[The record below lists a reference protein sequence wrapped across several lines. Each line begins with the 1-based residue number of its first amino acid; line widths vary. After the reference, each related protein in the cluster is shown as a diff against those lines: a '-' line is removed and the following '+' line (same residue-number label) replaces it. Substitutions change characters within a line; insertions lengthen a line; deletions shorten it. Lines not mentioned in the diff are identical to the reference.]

1 MKIIQQNLEDFLKE
15 DYRIFID
22 NCSIMFKGGEY
33 FENFC
38 SVNNKIFKKYNKKII
53 IPTRVQDELNKLF
66 QEHKQHLPNNRP
78 HP

>member
-22 NCSIMFKGGEY
+22 TCSIMFKGGEY

-38 SVNNKIFKKYNKKII
+38 SVNNKNF
-53 IPTRVQDELNKLF
+53 
-66 QEHKQHLPNNRP
+66 
-78 HP
+78 